1 MSLRLRQVVLVAA
14 DLDATVAAIR
24 AATGA
29 GEPFHD
35 PGVALFGLSNAV
47 MGLGDTFI
55 EVVSPIVEDTAAGR
69 WRERL
74 GSDGGYMVMFDS
86 ADRAG
91 ARDRAA
97 AAGVRIA
104 WEIELDDIAGT
115 HFHPADT
122 GGAIV
127 SVDQPAKPGEWRW
140 AGEDWRERSGSGAV
154 VGATIAVPDPEAV
167 AVTWAAVLGAPAP
180 GCTFVEGERGLVEI
194 AVDGA
199 LADAVEL
206 GGVRFVPAG

>member
-1 MSLRLRQVVLVAA
+1 MSLRLRQVVLVAS

-29 GEPFHD
+29 GEPFND
-35 PGVALFGLSNAV
+35 PGVALFGLRNAV

-55 EVVSPIVEDTAAGR
+55 EVVSPIAADTAAGR
-69 WRERL
+69 WRDRL

-86 ADRAG
+86 TDRDA

-97 AAGVRIA
+97 AEGVRIA

-122 GGAIV
+122 GGAVV
-127 SVDQPAKPGEWRW
+127 SVDQPARPGDWRW
-140 AGEDWRERSGSGAV
+140 AGEGWRERCGPGAV
-154 VGATIAVPDPEAV
+154 VGATVAVADPESV
-167 AVTWAAVLGAPAP
+167 AARWAAVLGEAAP
-180 GCTFVEGERGLVEI
+180 GCRFVEGDRGLVEI
-194 AVDGA
+194 VVRGA
-199 LADAVEL
+199 LADAVEI
-206 GGVRFVPAG
+206 GGVRFVPVS